1 MNKTLLSLGVMCLAG
16 ISSLLAGT
24 LTPEQAL
31 RRALSDSR
39 ARVGAAMPAN
49 GYQLAYTAPSE
60 TSVPALYVFNN
71 QSAPGFVVVSAD
83 DRFAPLLGM
92 SLQGSF
98 DIDRAP
104 SNLLWWLQEY
114 RNEISAAM
122 AAPSPMPR
130 LIPENESENEDFPV
144 IEPLMATQWNQG
156 APYNDLCPSDGGG
169 KCVTGCVA
177 TAMAQVM
184 RYHSWPSQGIGEI
197 SYQTGNGIDVGCDFS
212 SVTFDWDN
220 MIDNYDARQYTPE
233 EASAVANLMFAAG
246 ASVKMGYTSY
256 ESGAYSENITNGLVT
271 YLGYDSKASLVKRN
285 LYGYE
290 AWKELVYSEIAARR
304 PVVYGG
310 SSDAGGHQF
319 VCDGYSGN
327 GYFHINWGWGGY
339 YDGNFLLSALDPSGQ
354 GIGGSG
360 SNYNSGQSAVIAV
373 GRPGE
378 VDRDAIVPLFGNEGF
393 FLEEMSGDVLTFGL
407 GFAVFNYSGFELNG
421 YMGVKIVGAGGEA
434 DYVEG
439 PSIMFTPVTDDG
451 RVSGIGSYSLYAPL
465 DGYASGRY
473 VLTPAFKM
481 DGEDKWYDIKVEAT
495 YPQSVIMEV
504 GEDGSRT
511 FSRGMAAALPTL
523 KVTSMSFSEQRL
535 LPSMHVNMYMDLE
548 NGEEEYEGVVSLL
561 CKRKDTSDEPFVQP
575 FYSRVAPGGSGT
587 YYIGVDMPATDGV
600 YDFWFVDYD
609 SNVISQTFTYTVG
622 ETGQVVPESVTLT
635 PESVSLIVGES
646 ATLNVTVTPENAE
659 TTLTWTSGNPQV
671 VAVSD
676 AGAVS
681 ALAPGETV
689 VWVTTDNDLTAYC
702 TVKVSQVNVTEITL
716 EPAAIEGYVGDSIQL
731 TATIYPD
738 NATVRTLFWYCDYP
752 DIATVDDNGLVTLT
766 GIGEAEVT
774 ATAADG
780 SGVFAT
786 CTVTVNPVPAA
797 YVEVSPSYADG
808 HRGDFVQLAATVY
821 PENTTDKTVTW
832 SSDSPEVAVV
842 DANGLVEM
850 LTPGEAVVTATVGD
864 VVGECRIT
872 VNPVFVEQIL
882 LTPEFV
888 EAVEGTEITLV
899 AEVIP
904 IDADNTTLEWSS
916 DNEAVAT
923 VSQEG
928 VVNIL
933 APGEAIVTAAA
944 TDGSLVKG
952 QSVVTGISGVGLISG
967 DGCEWKLYDLDGRVL
982 RKNVKQ
988 DDLKTLLPGVYILR
1002 SDSRVVK
1009 INIR

>member
-1 MNKTLLSLGVMCLAG
+1 MCLAG
-16 ISSLLAGT
+16 ISSLLAAT

-49 GYQLAYTAPSE
+49 GYQLAYTAPAE

-98 DIDRAP
+98 DINRAP

-122 AAPSPMPR
+122 AAPSPMRR

-156 APYNDLCPSDGGG
+156 TPYNDLCPSDGGG

-184 RYHSWPSQGIGEI
+184 RYHSWPQQGIGEI
-197 SYQTGNGIDVGCDFS
+197 SYQTGSGIDVSCDFS
-212 SVTFDWDN
+212 SVMFDWDN
-220 MIDNYDARQYTPE
+220 MIANYDARQYTPE

-271 YLGYDSKASLVKRN
+271 YLGYDSNASLVKRN

-360 SNYNSGQSAVIAV
+360 SDFNSAQSAVIAV

-393 FLEEMSGDVLTFGL
+393 FLEEMNGDVLTFGF

-421 YMGVKIVGAGGEA
+421 YMGVKIVGAGGKT

-465 DGYASGRY
+465 DGYVSGRY

-561 CKRKDTSDEPFVQP
+561 CKRKDTSDEPFVQS

-587 YYIGVDMPATDGV
+587 YYIGIDMPATDGV

-609 SNVISQTFTYTVG
+609 SNVISQTYTYNVG
-622 ETGQVVPESVTLT
+622 EGGP
-635 PESVSLIVGES
+635 
-646 ATLNVTVTPENAE
+646 VTPRSISLSPETLSLTIGDTAELTATVEPADAE
-659 TTLTWTSGNPQV
+659 TSLTWTSVAPDVASVNEAGVVTAHQSGQTDIIVVTDNGLSASCQV
-671 VAVSD
+671 T
-676 AGAVS
+676 VS
-681 ALAPGETV
+681 AL
-689 VWVTTDNDLTAYC
+689 VTSIELN
-702 TVKVSQVNVTEITL
+702 
-716 EPAAIEGYVGDSIQL
+716 PASIEGHLYDTFSIE
-731 TATIYPD
+731 ATVSPD
-738 NATVRTLFWYCDYP
+738 NATDPRLEWSSSNP
-752 DIATVDDNGLVTLT
+752 EIATVTDYGFVNLLAVGDAMIT
-766 GIGEAEVT
+766 VT
-774 ATAADG
+774 ALDG
-780 SGVFAT
+780 SGVTAT
-786 CTVTVNPVPAA
+786 CNVTVLPILPE
-797 YVEVSPSYADG
+797 YVDVYPSSAEG
-808 HRGDFVQLAATVY
+808 VRGETLQLTANVY

-952 QSVVTGISGVGLISG
+952 QSVVTGISGVDHLFCDDAS
-967 DGCEWKLYDLDGRVL
+967 WSLYDLAGRVL
-982 RKNVKQ
+982 KMNAARE
-988 DDLKTLLPGVYILR
+988 DLDSLLPGVYVLGNETR
-1002 SDSRVVK
+1002 MVK

>member
-1 MNKTLLSLGVMCLAG
+1 MNKTLLSLGVMSLAG
-16 ISSLLAGT
+16 ISSLLAAT

-49 GYQLAYTAPSE
+49 GYQLAYTAPAE

-98 DIDRAP
+98 DINRAP

-156 APYNDLCPSDGGG
+156 TPYNDLCPSDGGG

-184 RYHSWPSQGIGEI
+184 RYHSWPQQGIGEI
-197 SYQTGNGIDVGCDFS
+197 SYQTGSGIDVSCDFS
-212 SVTFDWDN
+212 SVMFDWDN
-220 MIDNYDARQYTPE
+220 MIANYDARQYTPE

-271 YLGYDSKASLVKRN
+271 YLGYDSNASLVKRN

-360 SNYNSGQSAVIAV
+360 SDFNSAQSAVIAV

-393 FLEEMSGDVLTFGL
+393 FLEEMNGDVLTFGF

-421 YMGVKIVGAGGEA
+421 YMGVKIVGTGGET

-465 DGYASGRY
+465 NGYVSGRY

-561 CKRKDTSDEPFVQP
+561 CKRKDTSDEPFVQS

-587 YYIGVDMPATDGV
+587 YYIGIDMPATDGV

-609 SNVISQTFTYTVG
+609 SNVISQTFTYNVG
-622 ETGQVVPESVTLT
+622 EGGP
-635 PESVSLIVGES
+635 
-646 ATLNVTVTPENAE
+646 VTPRSISLSPETLSLTIGDTAELTATVEPADAE
-659 TTLTWTSGNPQV
+659 TSLTWTSVAPDVASVNEAGVVTAHQSGQTDIIVVTDNGLSASCQV
-671 VAVSD
+671 T
-676 AGAVS
+676 VS
-681 ALAPGETV
+681 AL
-689 VWVTTDNDLTAYC
+689 VTSIELN
-702 TVKVSQVNVTEITL
+702 
-716 EPAAIEGYVGDSIQL
+716 PASIEGHLYDTFSIE
-731 TATIYPD
+731 ATVSPD
-738 NATVRTLFWYCDYP
+738 NATDPRLEWSSSNP
-752 DIATVDDNGLVTLT
+752 EIATVTDYGFVNLLAVGDAMIT
-766 GIGEAEVT
+766 VT
-774 ATAADG
+774 ALDG
-780 SGVFAT
+780 SGVTAT
-786 CTVTVNPVPAA
+786 CNVTVLPILPE
-797 YVEVSPSYADG
+797 YVDVYPSSAEG
-808 HRGDFVQLAATVY
+808 VRGETLQLTANVY

-988 DDLKTLLPGVYILR
+988 DDLKTLLPGVYIIR

>member
-1 MNKTLLSLGVMCLAG
+1 
-16 ISSLLAGT
+16 
-24 LTPEQAL
+24 
-31 RRALSDSR
+31 
-39 ARVGAAMPAN
+39 
-49 GYQLAYTAPSE
+49 
-60 TSVPALYVFNN
+60 
-71 QSAPGFVVVSAD
+71 
-83 DRFAPLLGM
+83 
-92 SLQGSF
+92 
-98 DIDRAP
+98 
-104 SNLLWWLQEY
+104 
-114 RNEISAAM
+114 
-122 AAPSPMPR
+122 
-130 LIPENESENEDFPV
+130 
-144 IEPLMATQWNQG
+144 
-156 APYNDLCPSDGGG
+156 
-169 KCVTGCVA
+169 
-177 TAMAQVM
+177 
-184 RYHSWPSQGIGEI
+184 
-197 SYQTGNGIDVGCDFS
+197 
-212 SVTFDWDN
+212 
-220 MIDNYDARQYTPE
+220 MIANYDARQYTPE

-271 YLGYDSKASLVKRN
+271 YLGYDSNASLVKRN

-360 SNYNSGQSAVIAV
+360 SDFNSAQSAVIAV

-393 FLEEMSGDVLTFGL
+393 FLEEMNGDVLTFGF

-421 YMGVKIVGAGGEA
+421 YMGVKIVGAGGET

-465 DGYASGRY
+465 DGYVSGRY

-561 CKRKDTSDEPFVQP
+561 CKRKDTSDEPFVQS

-587 YYIGVDMPATDGV
+587 YYIGIDMPATDGV

-609 SNVISQTFTYTVG
+609 SNVISQTFTYNVG
-622 ETGQVVPESVTLT
+622 EGGP
-635 PESVSLIVGES
+635 
-646 ATLNVTVTPENAE
+646 VTPRSISLSPETLSLTIGDTAELTATVEPADAE
-659 TTLTWTSGNPQV
+659 TSLTWTSVAPDVASVNEAGVVTAHQSGQTDIIVVTDNGLSASCQV
-671 VAVSD
+671 T
-676 AGAVS
+676 VS
-681 ALAPGETV
+681 AL
-689 VWVTTDNDLTAYC
+689 VTSIELN
-702 TVKVSQVNVTEITL
+702 
-716 EPAAIEGYVGDSIQL
+716 PASIEGHLYDTFSIE
-731 TATIYPD
+731 ATVSPD
-738 NATVRTLFWYCDYP
+738 NATDPRLEWSSSNP
-752 DIATVDDNGLVTLT
+752 EIATVTDYGFVNLLAVGDAMIT
-766 GIGEAEVT
+766 VT
-774 ATAADG
+774 ALDG
-780 SGVFAT
+780 SGVTAT
-786 CTVTVNPVPAA
+786 CNVTVLPILPE
-797 YVEVSPSYADG
+797 YVDVYPSSAEG
-808 HRGDFVQLAATVY
+808 VRGETLQLMANVY

-952 QSVVTGISGVGLISG
+952 QSVVTGISGVDHLFCDDAS
-967 DGCEWKLYDLDGRVL
+967 WSLYDLAGRVL
-982 RKNVKQ
+982 KMNAARE
-988 DDLKTLLPGVYILR
+988 DLDSLLPGVYVLR
-1002 SDSRVVK
+1002 NETRMVK

>member
-16 ISSLLAGT
+16 ISSLLAAT

-49 GYQLAYTAPSE
+49 GYQLAYTAPAE
-60 TSVPALYVFNN
+60 TSVPALYVFNS

-130 LIPENESENEDFPV
+130 LIPGNESENEDFPV
-144 IEPLMATQWNQG
+144 VEPLMATQWNQG
-156 APYNDLCPSDGGG
+156 TPYNDLCPSDGGG

-184 RYHSWPSQGIGEI
+184 RYHSWPQQGIGEI
-197 SYQTGNGIDVGCDFS
+197 SYQTGSGIDVSCDFS

-271 YLGYDSKASLVKRN
+271 YMGYDSKASLVKRN

-360 SNYNSGQSAVIAV
+360 SDFNSAQSAVIAV

-393 FLEEMSGDVLTFGL
+393 FLEEMKGDVLTFGF

-421 YMGVKIVGAGGEA
+421 YMGVKIVGAGGET

-465 DGYASGRY
+465 DGYVSGRY

-561 CKRKDTSDEPFVQP
+561 CKRKDTSDEPFVQS

-587 YYIGVDMPATDGV
+587 YYIGIDMPATDGV

-609 SNVISQTFTYTVG
+609 SNVISQTFTYNVG
-622 ETGQVVPESVTLT
+622 EGGP
-635 PESVSLIVGES
+635 
-646 ATLNVTVTPENAE
+646 VTPRSISLSPETLSLTIGDTAELTATVEPADAE
-659 TTLTWTSGNPQV
+659 TSLTWTSVAPDVASVNEVGVVTAHQSGQTDIIVVTDNGLSASCQV
-671 VAVSD
+671 T
-676 AGAVS
+676 VS
-681 ALAPGETV
+681 AL
-689 VWVTTDNDLTAYC
+689 VTSIELN
-702 TVKVSQVNVTEITL
+702 
-716 EPAAIEGYVGDSIQL
+716 PASIEGHLYDIFSIE
-731 TATIYPD
+731 ATVSPD
-738 NATVRTLFWYCDYP
+738 NATDPRLEWSSSNP
-752 DIATVDDNGLVTLT
+752 EIATVTDYGFVNLLAVGDAMIT
-766 GIGEAEVT
+766 VT
-774 ATAADG
+774 ALDG
-780 SGVFAT
+780 SGVTAT
-786 CTVTVNPVPAA
+786 CNVTVLPILPE
-797 YVEVSPSYADG
+797 YVDVYPSSAEG
-808 HRGDFVQLAATVY
+808 VRGETLQLTANVY

-988 DDLKTLLPGVYILR
+988 DDLKTLLPGVYIIR

>member
-16 ISSLLAGT
+16 ISSLPAAT

-49 GYQLAYTAPSE
+49 GYQLAYTAPAE

-98 DIDRAP
+98 DINRAP

-130 LIPENESENEDFPV
+130 LIPDNESENEDFPV

-156 APYNDLCPSDGGG
+156 TPYNDLCPSDGGG

-184 RYHSWPSQGIGEI
+184 RYHSWPQQGIGEI
-197 SYQTGNGIDVGCDFS
+197 SYQTGSGIDVSCDFS
-212 SVTFDWDN
+212 SVMFDWDN
-220 MIDNYDARQYTPE
+220 MIANYDARQYTPE

-271 YLGYDSKASLVKRN
+271 YLGYDSNASLVKRN

-360 SNYNSGQSAVIAV
+360 SDFNSAQSAVIAV

-393 FLEEMSGDVLTFGL
+393 FLEEMNGDVLTFGF

-421 YMGVKIVGAGGEA
+421 YMGVKIVGAGGET

-465 DGYASGRY
+465 DGYVSGRY

-561 CKRKDTSDEPFVQP
+561 CKRKDTSDEPFVQS

-587 YYIGVDMPATDGV
+587 YYIGIDMPATDGV

-609 SNVISQTFTYTVG
+609 SNVISQTFTYNVG
-622 ETGQVVPESVTLT
+622 EGGP
-635 PESVSLIVGES
+635 
-646 ATLNVTVTPENAE
+646 VTPRSISLSPETLSLTIGDTAELTATVEPADAE
-659 TTLTWTSGNPQV
+659 TSLTWTSVAPDVASVNEAGVVTAHQSGQTDIIVVTDNGLSASCQV
-671 VAVSD
+671 T
-676 AGAVS
+676 VS
-681 ALAPGETV
+681 AL
-689 VWVTTDNDLTAYC
+689 VTSIELN
-702 TVKVSQVNVTEITL
+702 
-716 EPAAIEGYVGDSIQL
+716 PASIEGHLYDTFSIE
-731 TATIYPD
+731 ATVSPD
-738 NATVRTLFWYCDYP
+738 NATDPRLEWSSSNP
-752 DIATVDDNGLVTLT
+752 EIATVTDYGFVNLLAVGDAMIT
-766 GIGEAEVT
+766 VT
-774 ATAADG
+774 ALDG
-780 SGVFAT
+780 SGVTAT
-786 CTVTVNPVPAA
+786 CNVTVLPILPE
-797 YVEVSPSYADG
+797 YVDVYPSSAEG
-808 HRGDFVQLAATVY
+808 VRGETLQLMANVY

-952 QSVVTGISGVGLISG
+952 QSVVTGISGVDHLFCDDAS
-967 DGCEWKLYDLDGRVL
+967 WSLYDLAGRVL
-982 RKNVKQ
+982 KMNAARE
-988 DDLKTLLPGVYILR
+988 DLDSLLPGVYVLR
-1002 SDSRVVK
+1002 NETRMVK

>member
-1 MNKTLLSLGVMCLAG
+1 MCLAG
-16 ISSLLAGT
+16 ISSLPAAT

-39 ARVGAAMPAN
+39 ARVGASMPAN
-49 GYQLAYTAPSE
+49 GYQLAYTAPAE

-98 DIDRAP
+98 DINRAP

-122 AAPSPMPR
+122 AAPSPMRR
-130 LIPENESENEDFPV
+130 LIPENESENEDFPA

-156 APYNDLCPSDGGG
+156 TPYNDLCPSDGGG

-184 RYHSWPSQGIGEI
+184 RYHSWPQQGIGEI
-197 SYQTGNGIDVGCDFS
+197 SYQTGSGIDVSCDFS
-212 SVTFDWDN
+212 SVMFDWDN
-220 MIDNYDARQYTPE
+220 MIANYDARQYTPE

-271 YLGYDSKASLVKRN
+271 YLGYDSNASLVKRN

-393 FLEEMSGDVLTFGL
+393 FLEEMNGDVLTFGF

-421 YMGVKIVGAGGEA
+421 YMGVKIVGAGGET

-465 DGYASGRY
+465 DGYVSGRY

-548 NGEEEYEGVVSLL
+548 NGEEEYEGGVSLL
-561 CKRKDTSDEPFVQP
+561 CKRKDTSDEPFVQS

-587 YYIGVDMPATDGV
+587 YYIGIDMPATDGV

-609 SNVISQTFTYTVG
+609 SNVMSQTFTYNVG
-622 ETGQVVPESVTLT
+622 EGGP
-635 PESVSLIVGES
+635 
-646 ATLNVTVTPENAE
+646 VTPRSISLSPETLSLTIGDTAELTATVEPADAE
-659 TTLTWTSGNPQV
+659 TSLTWTSVAPDVASVNEAGVVTAHQSGQTDIIVVTDNGLSASCQV
-671 VAVSD
+671 T
-676 AGAVS
+676 VS
-681 ALAPGETV
+681 AL
-689 VWVTTDNDLTAYC
+689 VTSIELN
-702 TVKVSQVNVTEITL
+702 
-716 EPAAIEGYVGDSIQL
+716 PASIEGHLYDTFSIE
-731 TATIYPD
+731 ATVSPD
-738 NATVRTLFWYCDYP
+738 NATDPRLEWSSSNP
-752 DIATVDDNGLVTLT
+752 EIATVTDYGFVNLLAVGDAMIT
-766 GIGEAEVT
+766 VT
-774 ATAADG
+774 ALDG
-780 SGVFAT
+780 SGVTAT
-786 CTVTVNPVPAA
+786 CNVTVLPILPE
-797 YVEVSPSYADG
+797 YVDVYPSSAEG
-808 HRGDFVQLAATVY
+808 VRGETLQLTANVY

-888 EAVEGTEITLV
+888 EAVEGTEITLM

-952 QSVVTGISGVGLISG
+952 QSVVTGISGVDHLFCDDAS
-967 DGCEWKLYDLDGRVL
+967 WSLYDLAGRVL
-982 RKNVKQ
+982 KMNAARE
-988 DDLKTLLPGVYILR
+988 DLDSLLPGVYVLR
-1002 SDSRVVK
+1002 NETRMVK